1 MAKGMFGLLER
12 KPLEQVAPVVQA
24 AAASGSLEEN
34 YRTADAIWK
43 RNVTQLEKL
52 KEKFEK
58 EKLRCSSVDYSKM
71 ADEIAYLENQT
82 AISHRAM
89 AEALTQLEHSQYIN
103 GAKWELE
110 QKKQKLESIRESLSV
125 CDTELAELNALEQSI
140 PFRRV
145 GVVGKRQ
152 NLWNEFSTI
161 QEDIRRAGNGHS

>member
-89 AEALTQLEHSQYIN
+89 AEALTQLEHVQYIN
-103 GAKWELE
+103 SQKWELE
-110 QKKQKLESIRESLSV
+110 QKRQKLEVLRESISA
-125 CDTELAELNALEQSI
+125 CDGEIAELNALEQSI

-145 GVVGKRQ
+145 GIVGKRQ
-152 NLWNEFSTI
+152 NLWNEFALI
-161 QEDIRRAGNGHS
+161 QVEIRREENAHT